1 MATFTEAGE
10 TWNTTAGNKTVVAT
24 PASSDLIV
32 VVGGASGMTG
42 SDDVVISDDNSDGL
56 GAYVRIVR
64 ATGGGTTGMIDIWV
78 RSALVGSA
86 TSTTFTATNT
96 GDTGGGLTVMRLSGM
111 TWVGLGAIR
120 QAVSESSGT
129 EDPPSIAF
137 GGATLTGNPILI
149 AVLCE
154 DNPAALTVPT
164 SFNETTD
171 TGYASPTTGIH
182 VCFVNSGQTL
192 STYTYAA
199 GGAATDHCE
208 VAVELDASAFSETTH
223 GPAARLQ
230 LIRSSG
236 MIGLRRK

>member
-10 TWNTTAGNKTVVAT
+10 TWNTTAGNKTVTAT

-32 VVGGASGMTG
+32 IVAGASTMTG
-42 SDDVVISDDNSDGL
+42 ADDITVSDDNSDGL
-56 GAYVRIVR
+56 GTYVRSAR
-64 ATGGGTTGMIDIWV
+64 ALGGGTTAMLDIWI
-78 RSALVGSA
+78 RTGLIGSA
-86 TSTTFTATNT
+86 TSTIFTMAPS

-111 TWVGLGAIR
+111 TWVGRGVVR
-120 QAVSESSGT
+120 QAKSEDNNT

-137 GGATLTGNPILI
+137 AEVTLTGNPILI
-149 AVLCE
+149 AVMCE

-171 TGYASPTTGIH
+171 TGWASPTTGIH

-192 STYTYAA
+192 STYAYAA

-208 VAVELDASAFSETTH
+208 VAVELDASAFSATTH

-230 LIRSSG
+230 LIRNSG
-236 MIGLRRK
+236 MCGLRRK